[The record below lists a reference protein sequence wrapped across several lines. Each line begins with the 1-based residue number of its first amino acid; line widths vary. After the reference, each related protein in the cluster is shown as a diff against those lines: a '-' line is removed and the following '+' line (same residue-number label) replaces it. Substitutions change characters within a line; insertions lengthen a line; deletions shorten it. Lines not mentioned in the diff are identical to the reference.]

1 MPVRRL
7 WRTTT
12 FRLATLFF
20 AVFALG
26 IGLLLGLVYFETAS
40 YLTARVDRAL
50 ETEADIL
57 RESGPE
63 LIIQRFQRE
72 GARDPLNDFGL
83 FSAGGERIAGQT
95 RLGPTTLPPDGRP
108 RDVPASASAAPR
120 RALAERMPWGEVLVV
135 ERDTSQLVE
144 LRRIILQALLLSGA
158 AIAVLGLASA
168 LALGIRPLRRIQAM
182 QSVTDAIIS
191 GDFTLRLPVGNGGD
205 ELDQLA
211 RLVNGMMN
219 EVERLMIQARTV
231 GDGVAHELRTPLTR
245 LRALLDRASRDLDPG
260 DPRRELLEQCVTDA
274 DGVLARFRALLRIAA
289 VEVRGR
295 RSQIERVSLVRIVEQ
310 IAELYAPLAAERSI
324 EMRVRLP
331 DDPVEV
337 GADGEL
343 LFEAIS
349 NLVDN
354 ALKFTPERGQVQIR
368 LSATGGG
375 PLLEI
380 IDNGPGIAET
390 ERSLVTKRFYRSQR
404 DMGVRGHG
412 LGLSLVAAVVD
423 LHGFELS
430 FHDAGPGASV
440 RILCRSRLGAEDRK
454 TDISDR

>member
-1 MPVRRL
+1 M
-7 WRTTT
+7 
-12 FRLATLFF
+12 FF
-20 AVFALG
+20 AVFAVG
-26 IGLLLGLVYFETAS
+26 VSLLLGLVYFETAS
-40 YLTARVDRAL
+40 YLTARVDHAL
-50 ETEADIL
+50 VAEADIL
-57 RESGPE
+57 RDSGPQ

-72 GARDPLNDFGL
+72 GARDPLNNFGL
-83 FSAGGERIAGQT
+83 FSAGGEKVAGQS
-95 RLGPTTLPPDGRP
+95 RLSPTALPPDGRP
-108 RDVPASASAAPR
+108 RDVPVSVNAAPR

-158 AIAVLGLASA
+158 AIVVLGLASA

-182 QSVTDAIIS
+182 QSVTDDIIS
-191 GDFTLRLPVGNGGD
+191 GDFALRLPVGDSGD

-219 EVERLMIQARTV
+219 EVERLMVQARTV

-245 LRALLDRASRDLDPG
+245 LRALLDRAARDLDPD

-295 RSQIERVSLVRIVEQ
+295 RGQIEQMSLSRIVEQ
-310 IAELYAPLAAERSI
+310 IAELYAPLAAERGI
-324 EMRVRLP
+324 DLRMRRP

-337 GADGEL
+337 RADGEL
-343 LFEAIS
+343 LFEALS

-354 ALKFTPERGQVQIR
+354 ALKFAPQGGHVQIR
-368 LSATGGG
+368 LEATAEG
-375 PLLEI
+375 PMLEI
-380 IDNGPGIAET
+380 IDDGPGIAEA

-404 DMGVRGHG
+404 DMTVPGHG

-423 LHGFELS
+423 LHGFELT
-430 FHDAGPGASV
+430 FHDANPGAAV
-440 RILCRSRLGAEDRK
+440 RIVCRNRLGHGGRQSLGSPVGDGPADGRGR
-454 TDISDR
+454 I